1 MLPCREGDLFA
12 DGVDRA
18 RLVENEA
25 GGVEDA
31 RISKIGD
38 TFFVTYS
45 AYHARMKDRVRVS
58 LATTTDFNAFTR
70 HGPVLETDMRNVVIF
85 PEAIGVRFWALFRPN
100 QAFAEIKI
108 GTTDRI
114 ESGR

>member
-70 HGPVLETDMRNVVIF
+70 HGPSSKRTC
-85 PEAIGVRFWALFRPN
+85 A
-100 QAFAEIKI
+100 
-108 GTTDRI
+108 T
-114 ESGR
+114 S